1 VDKIAANTPY
11 LIKYVTSTNASQHRA
26 ISTTEYDFEGVPSN
40 DENTYTEGLLTG
52 TLVNKT
58 VSNGA
63 FVFDSSKEQFV
74 QLGDNESAEISANYA
89 YIDNE
94 VAQEEEVTIISI
106 NDNQISTGIEAVM
119 ISSNAKV
126 DVYGV
131 NGVLLKTDVNYANAL
146 DGLTEGVY
154 VVRNGSVAIKLVK

>member
-1 VDKIAANTPY
+1 
-11 LIKYVTSTNASQHRA
+11 
-26 ISTTEYDFEGVPSN
+26 
-40 DENTYTEGLLTG
+40 
-52 TLVNKT
+52 